1 MPGPELDGH
10 EMKRMKV
17 KRGCFVAVTL
27 AAFLLAGGAAGA
39 ERRPGSFADLVERLK
54 PTVVNIQ
61 VTIVRKSAPFGMR
74 SPFGRRNDPF
84 EEFFRR
90 FFGDQPPRE
99 FRNRAIGSG
108 FIISPDGYLVTNN
121 HVVRNATAIKVK
133 LHSGEEFTA
142 KLIGRDPKTDLA
154 LLKIEPK
161 KALPFTKFGDSDA
174 LRVGDWVVAIGNPFG
189 LSHTVTAGIVSAK
202 GRVIGQGPYDDFIQT
217 DASINQGNSGG
228 PLFNTRGVVVGI
240 NTAISA
246 RGAGIGFAIPANMA
260 KTLIDQLRETG
271 SIVRGFLGV
280 RIQNLNPKLAKRFGV
295 AKAEGALVS
304 NVNQDSPASRAGI
317 KRGDVIIEFD
327 GKRIRT
333 TGDLVRRVGN
343 TSVGKSVEMRVLRDG
358 REVTLAVKVGELS
371 EERAAS
377 TTGVSSQ
384 KLGVEIR
391 PVPPDRAKALGLPA
405 GQGLLVAG
413 VDPDSPAARGGIR
426 PGDIILE
433 VNGQAISAMGDLSA
447 ALAKTKGD
455 EDHLFYLHR
464 NKSKL
469 YASVPKG

>member
-17 KRGCFVAVTL
+17 KRGCLVAVTL
-27 AAFLLAGGAAGA
+27 AAFLLAGGATRA

-133 LHSGEEFTA
+133 LDSGEEFTA

-240 NTAISA
+240 NTAISS

-260 KTLIDQLRETG
+260 KKLIDQLRETG
-271 SIVRGFLGV
+271 SVVRGFLGV
-280 RIQNLNPKLAKRFGV
+280 RIQNLNPQLAKRFGV

-304 NVNQDSPASRAGI
+304 HVNQDSPASRAGI

-371 EERAAS
+371 EERAAP
-377 TTGVSSQ
+377 TTGASSQ

-464 NKSKL
+464 NKSKR

>member
-10 EMKRMKV
+10 EMRRMKV

-304 NVNQDSPASRAGI
+304 HVNQDSPASRAGI

-343 TSVGKSVEMRVLRDG
+343 TSVGKSVEMKVLRDG
-358 REVTLAVKVGELS
+358 REVTLAITVGELS

-405 GQGLLVAG
+405 GQGLLVAR
-413 VDPDSPAARGGIR
+413 VEPDSPAARGGIR

>member
-17 KRGCFVAVTL
+17 KRGCLVAVTL
-27 AAFLLAGGAAGA
+27 AAFLLAGGATRA

-74 SPFGRRNDPF
+74 RPFGRRNDPF

-333 TGDLVRRVGN
+333 TGDLVRGVGN

>member
-1 MPGPELDGH
+1 
-10 EMKRMKV
+10 
-17 KRGCFVAVTL
+17 
-27 AAFLLAGGAAGA
+27 
-39 ERRPGSFADLVERLK
+39 
-54 PTVVNIQ
+54 
-61 VTIVRKSAPFGMR
+61 
-74 SPFGRRNDPF
+74 
-84 EEFFRR
+84 
-90 FFGDQPPRE
+90 
-99 FRNRAIGSG
+99 
-108 FIISPDGYLVTNN
+108 
-121 HVVRNATAIKVK
+121 
-133 LHSGEEFTA
+133 

>member
-1 MPGPELDGH
+1 M
-10 EMKRMKV
+10 
-17 KRGCFVAVTL
+17 
-27 AAFLLAGGAAGA
+27 
-39 ERRPGSFADLVERLK
+39 
-54 PTVVNIQ
+54 
-61 VTIVRKSAPFGMR
+61 
-74 SPFGRRNDPF
+74 
-84 EEFFRR
+84 
-90 FFGDQPPRE
+90 
-99 FRNRAIGSG
+99 
-108 FIISPDGYLVTNN
+108 
-121 HVVRNATAIKVK
+121 
-133 LHSGEEFTA
+133 
-142 KLIGRDPKTDLA
+142 
-154 LLKIEPK
+154 
-161 KALPFTKFGDSDA
+161 
-174 LRVGDWVVAIGNPFG
+174 
-189 LSHTVTAGIVSAK
+189 
-202 GRVIGQGPYDDFIQT
+202 
-217 DASINQGNSGG
+217 
-228 PLFNTRGVVVGI
+228 
-240 NTAISA
+240 
-246 RGAGIGFAIPANMA
+246 
-260 KTLIDQLRETG
+260 
-271 SIVRGFLGV
+271 
-280 RIQNLNPKLAKRFGV
+280 
-295 AKAEGALVS
+295 
-304 NVNQDSPASRAGI
+304 NQDSPASRAGI